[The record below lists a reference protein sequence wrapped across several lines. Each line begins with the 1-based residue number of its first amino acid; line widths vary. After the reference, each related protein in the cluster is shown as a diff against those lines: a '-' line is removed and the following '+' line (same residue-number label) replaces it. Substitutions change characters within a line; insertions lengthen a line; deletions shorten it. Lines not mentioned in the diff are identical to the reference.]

1 MTARETERLAR
12 LEEQVNTLVE
22 SNKKQTEVIEAIQK
36 TLNELTGGK
45 QALMWIT
52 GIFIALAGLVIAFWK
67 QIK

>member
-45 QALMWIT
+45 QDLMWIT
-52 GIFIALAGLVIAFWK
+52 GIFIALAGLVIAFLGAN
-67 QIK
+67 

>member
-45 QALMWIT
+45 QDLMWIT
-52 GIFIALAGLVIAFWK
+52 GIFIALVGLVIAFLGAN
-67 QIK
+67 